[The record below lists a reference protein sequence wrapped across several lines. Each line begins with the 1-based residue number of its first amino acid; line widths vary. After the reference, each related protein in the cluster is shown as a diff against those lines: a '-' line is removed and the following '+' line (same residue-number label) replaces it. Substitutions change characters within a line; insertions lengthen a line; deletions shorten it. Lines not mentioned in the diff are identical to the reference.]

1 MSQPE
6 LPDSNQPGP
15 NQPGPNQPGP
25 NLPVNLRKNQLPVTL
40 NHQEPRINPAIG
52 FSVSRYVFS
61 IGIFVAVVLLGLI
74 SIPKLGVDLLPNFS
88 VPVLAVSTTYAGATP
103 DQVDLNISRKIED
116 ALSTLSGV
124 SDISSTSVS
133 GRSAVIITYAN
144 GTDIDSAANAVSQ
157 AVAGIRGLLPS
168 SADAP
173 VVQKFDPNAQP
184 IITLSLL
191 GGAARISDLNTYATD
206 TLKPLLERQTG
217 VADVSVSGGPS
228 RQVQVLLD
236 PQALQSYNLTPARV
250 IASIQASA
258 LDLPAGNISQ
268 NGSSVG
274 FSTRATPTS
283 TADVQNILVDSQ
295 RGVRVSDIGTVRDT
309 AENASSYA
317 RLNGKPAVLIS
328 IRKASGSNSVSV
340 ADSVRAASEKL
351 RLPAGYQ
358 LLAASDDTRQ
368 TKSSVNDTYKEFFI
382 GIAAVGFVVLLFL
395 GRLNTVFA
403 VVLAIPISVSAA
415 PLLYSLMGF
424 TFNIIS
430 LLAIIVAIG
439 IVVDDSIVVAE
450 NVQRYRDQGY
460 GLVRSV
466 LIGGSEVFSAVTA
479 ASFSLLAVLIPLSFM
494 PGILGQ
500 FFRQF
505 GLGLAAAITLSWL
518 ESLLFLTV
526 RMAYTTDS
534 RPISWRGFGQRLTRL
549 PEMVRW
555 AYSRRVVLGPWGL
568 TTLVI
573 LIVYRATRLLAAG
586 RAGIGQVLIG
596 VVVTIIAIALLPLAV
611 ALIRYVLTV
620 LYAFLE
626 ALTNTLHTA
635 TDAVVSRVAA
645 AYARSIAYLLP
656 RNGWVIFV
664 GFLFLA
670 SIIIPLKGVG
680 FAFTPKS
687 DTGQLSVT
695 LTMPPSADLNQT
707 NAVTSRLERYLLAR
721 PEVRLVSTSVSGQ
734 SSKLDVTLL
743 PKAERQPIDSLIE
756 VYRKALTPIGTA
768 VTGSNLVV
776 GAQQNG
782 PGGSADI
789 SLALTAPN
797 QAALIAANRKV
808 VALLSRQPEIAT
820 LKSSLSE
827 TRQERNF
834 VPSTAQLS
842 GSGLTT
848 SDLANALR
856 SYNEGS
862 TAGTL
867 RDGDTSV
874 DIVVKLNPALVGN
887 EQALLSQTVYSQTLG
902 ANLPLSSLGSFR
914 LQQAPATLNRFNK
927 AYTTTLDINLAPGA
941 PSPFAYQ
948 TTLIKQV
955 GAAGLLTG
963 GVSLGNASAFGSA
976 GLTGDLVFY
985 GPIVLV
991 LAILL
996 TYLVLGSQFNSF
1008 RYPLYLQLPV
1018 PLAIVGAVWAL
1029 FLFKTSLDVI
1039 TILGMVILLGLATKN
1054 AILYLEFVTDRMKTK
1069 PIFDA
1074 LVEAAQLRFR
1084 PILMTTLTV
1093 LVISIPLVLGQ
1104 GDGAEFR
1111 RGLGIVIL
1119 GGVVTSTLL
1128 TFYIVPSVFYRF
1140 EKNRSGKRREQE
1152 DERDL
1157 PSGMLPTD

>member
-1 MSQPE
+1 MSRPTDLIKTPLPPRQPE
-6 LPDSNQPGP
+6 THLEA
-15 NQPGPNQPGP
+15 
-25 NLPVNLRKNQLPVTL
+25 
-40 NHQEPRINPAIG
+40 HAEAEPPINPAIK
-52 FSVSRYVFS
+52 FSVGRYVFS

-74 SIPKLGVDLLPNFS
+74 SIPKLGVDLLPNFE
-88 VPVLAVSTTYAGATP
+88 VPVLAVSTSYAGATP
-103 DQVDLNISRKIED
+103 DQIDLNISRKIED
-116 ALSTLSGV
+116 AVSTLSGV
-124 SDISSTSVS
+124 SDIRSTSVS
-133 GRSAVIITYAN
+133 GQSAVIITFAD
-144 GTDIDSAANAVSQ
+144 GTNIDSAANSVSQ
-157 AVAGIRGLLPS
+157 AVAGIRGTLPTA
-168 SADAP
+168 ADAP

-236 PQALQSYNLTPARV
+236 PQSLQAYNLTPARV
-250 IASIQASA
+250 IAAIQSSA

-268 NGSSVG
+268 NGNQVG
-274 FSTRATPTS
+274 FSTRSTPTS

-295 RGVRVSDIGTVRDT
+295 RGLRVSDVGTVRDSAALAT
-309 AENASSYA
+309 SYA

-340 ADSVRAASEKL
+340 ADNVRAAAEKVK
-351 RLPAGYQ
+351 LPAGYQ

-368 TKSSVNDTYKEFFI
+368 TRSSVNDTFKEFFI
-382 GIAAVGFVVLLFL
+382 GILAVGVVVLLFL

-403 VVLAIPISVSAA
+403 VILAIPISVSAA
-415 PLLYSLMGF
+415 PLLYGLMGF

-450 NVQRYRDQGY
+450 NVQRYRDRGY

-466 LIGGSEVFSAVTA
+466 LLGGSEVFSAVTA

-505 GLGLAAAITLSWL
+505 GLGLAAAIALSWL

-526 RMAYTTDS
+526 RMAYTKESEPVT
-534 RPISWRGFGQRLTRL
+534 WRSFGQRL
-549 PEMVRW
+549 PEMLRFGFT
-555 AYSRRVVLGPWGL
+555 RRVWGNVFSYVVWLIYGLILRFAVKSLGPVA
-568 TTLVI
+568 LVI
-573 LIVYRATRLLAAG
+573 GILLYP
-586 RAGIGQVLIG
+586 VFLSF
-596 VVVTIIAIALLPLAV
+596 
-611 ALIRYVLTV
+611 IRV
-620 LYAFLE
+620 LYGLLE
-626 ALTNTLHTA
+626 AVTGTLHGV
-635 TDAVVSRVAA
+635 TDRAVNRVAA
-645 AYARSIAYLLP
+645 AYARSVAYLLP
-656 RNGWVIFV
+656 RNGWVILV
-664 GFLFLA
+664 GVLFLV
-670 SIIIPLKGVG
+670 SIVIPFKGVG

-687 DTGQLSVT
+687 DTGQLVAT
-695 LTMPPSADLNQT
+695 LTMPPSADLTET
-707 NAVTSRLERYLLAR
+707 NRITAQMERYLLAQ
-721 PEVRLVSTSVSGQ
+721 PSVRLVSASVSSQ
-734 SSKLDVTLL
+734 SSTLDVTLV
-743 PKAERQPIDSLIE
+743 PKTQREGIDALTLK
-756 VYRKALTPIGTA
+756 YRTALTPIAAG

-776 GAQQNG
+776 GAQQQG

-789 SLALTAPN
+789 SLALTAPT
-797 QAALIAANRKV
+797 QAQLLTANRKV
-808 VALLSRQPEIAT
+808 VALLSQDPNLAT

-834 VPSTAQLS
+834 VPSPAQLS

-848 SDLANALR
+848 SDIANALR

-867 RDGDTSV
+867 RDGDKSI
-874 DIVVKLNPALVGN
+874 DIVVKLDPALVGS
-887 EQALLSQTVYSQTLG
+887 EQSLLSQTVYSSALG
-902 ANLPLSSLGSFR
+902 ANLPLSSLGNFR

-927 AYTTTLDINLAPGA
+927 AYTTTIDINLKAGA
-941 PSPFAYQ
+941 PSPFQYQ
-948 TTLIKQV
+948 TAIIKRV
-955 GAAGLLTG
+955 TDAGLLAG

-976 GLTGDLVFY
+976 GLTGDLVLY
-985 GPIVLV
+985 GPIVLL
-991 LAILL
+991 LAVLL

-1018 PLAIVGAVWAL
+1018 PLALVGAVWAL
-1029 FLFKTSLDVI
+1029 FLFKSSLDVI

-1054 AILYLEFVTDRMKTK
+1054 AILYLEFVVDRMKTQS
-1069 PIFDA
+1069 IFDA
-1074 LVEAAQLRFR
+1074 LVESAQLRFR

-1093 LVISIPLVLGQ
+1093 LVISIPLVFGQ

-1119 GGVVTSTLL
+1119 GGVITSTLL

-1140 EKNRSGKRREQE
+1140 EKNRSGRRREAEE
-1152 DERDL
+1152 DAAAPL
-1157 PSGMLPTD
+1157 PGGMLPTD

>member
-1 MSQPE
+1 MSG
-6 LPDSNQPGP
+6 PG
-15 NQPGPNQPGP
+15 
-25 NLPVNLRKNQLPVTL
+25 QLPTDPAWV
-40 NHQEPRINPAIG
+40 EPKINPAVK
-52 FSVSRYVFS
+52 FSVGRYVFS

-74 SIPKLGVDLLPNFS
+74 SVPKLGVDLLPSFE
-88 VPVLAVSTTYAGATP
+88 VPVLAVSTSYAGATP

-116 ALSTLSGV
+116 AVSTLSGV

-133 GRSAVIITYAN
+133 GQSAVIITYAN
-144 GTDIDSAANAVSQ
+144 GTDINSAANAVSQ
-157 AVAGIRGLLPS
+157 AVASIRGTLPTA
-168 SADAP
+168 ADAP

-191 GGAARISDLNTYATD
+191 GGAAKISDLNTYATD
-206 TLKPLLERQTG
+206 KLKPLLERVTG

-236 PQALQSYNLTPARV
+236 PQKLQTYNLTPARV
-250 IASIQASA
+250 ISAIGASA

-268 NGSSVG
+268 NGNQVG

-283 TADVQNILVDSQ
+283 TGDVQNILVDSQ
-295 RGVRVSDIGTVRDT
+295 SGIKVQGIGTVRDT
-309 AENASSYA
+309 AAAASSYA

-340 ADSVRAASEKL
+340 ADNVRAAAEKVV
-351 RLPAGYQ
+351 LPAGYQ
-358 LLAASDDTRQ
+358 LLAASDATRQ
-368 TKSSVNDTYKEFFI
+368 TRSSVNDTYKEFFI
-382 GIAAVGFVVLLFL
+382 GIAAVGLVVLLFL
-395 GRLNTVFA
+395 GRLNTVFS
-403 VVLAIPISVSAA
+403 VVLAIPISISAA

-424 TFNIIS
+424 TLNIIS

-450 NVQRYRDQGY
+450 NVQRYRDRGY
-460 GLVRSV
+460 GLIRSV
-466 LIGGSEVFSAVTA
+466 LLGGSEVFSAVTA

-526 RMAYTTDS
+526 RMAYTQETQ
-534 RPISWRGFGQRLTRL
+534 PITWRTLGQRLSAFPTT
-549 PEMVRW
+549 M
-555 AYSRRVVLGPWGL
+555 RRALRTFYRPWGL
-568 TTLVI
+568 VG
-573 LIVYRATRLLAAG
+573 LA
-586 RAGIGQVLIG
+586 V
-596 VVVTIIAIALLPLAV
+596 LAV
-611 ALIRYVLTV
+611 ALYFVARQAGPVVWVAILFYPLLLGLLRYVLTA
-620 LYAFLE
+620 LYALLE
-626 ALTNTLHTA
+626 ALTGTLHGI
-635 TDAVVSRVAA
+635 TDRAVNRVAA

-664 GFLFLA
+664 GVLFML
-670 SIIIPLKGVG
+670 SILIPIRGVG

-687 DTGQLSVT
+687 DTGQMRVS
-695 LTMPPSADLNQT
+695 LTMPPSADLTLT
-707 NAVTSRLERYLLAR
+707 NSVAARMEDYLLRQPA
-721 PEVRLVSTSVSGQ
+721 VRLLSTSVSVQ
-734 SSKLDVTLL
+734 DATLNVTLL
-743 PKAERQPIDSLIE
+743 PKAERPSID
-756 VYRKALTPIGTA
+756 ALTETYREALAPIA
-768 VTGSNLVV
+768 ASIVGSNLVV
-776 GAQQNG
+776 GAQQQG
-782 PGGSADI
+782 PGGSADV
-789 SLALTAPN
+789 SLALSAPD
-797 QAALIAANRKV
+797 QAALLTANRKV
-808 VALLSRQPEIAT
+808 VALLSQDPNLAT

-834 VPSTAQLS
+834 VPDPALLS

-848 SDLANALR
+848 SDIANALR
-856 SYNEGS
+856 SYNAGT

-867 RDGDTSV
+867 RDGDDSI
-874 DIVVKLNPALVGN
+874 DIVVKLDPALVGG
-887 EQALLSQTVYSQTLG
+887 EQSLLSQTVYSQALA
-902 ANLPLSSLGSFR
+902 ANLPLSSLGRFQ
-914 LQQAPATLNRFNK
+914 LQQAPATLNRYNK
-927 AYTTTLDINLAPGA
+927 AYNTTLDINLKPGA

-948 TTLIKQV
+948 TEIINRVK
-955 GAAGLLTG
+955 AAGLLAG
-963 GVSLGNASAFGSA
+963 GVTLGNASSFGSA

-985 GPIVLV
+985 GPIVLA

-1029 FLFKTSLDVI
+1029 FLFKSSLDVI

-1054 AILYLEFVTDRMKTK
+1054 AILYLEFVVDRMKTK

-1074 LVEAAQLRFR
+1074 LVESAQLRFR

-1093 LVISIPLVLGQ
+1093 LVISIPLVFGQ

-1140 EKNRSGKRREQE
+1140 EKDRSGKRREEEEQAR
-1152 DERDL
+1152 RDL
-1157 PSGMLPTD
+1157 PDGMLPTD

>member
-1 MSQPE
+1 MSTPSRFDGE
-6 LPDSNQPGP
+6 HPD
-15 NQPGPNQPGP
+15 
-25 NLPVNLRKNQLPVTL
+25 VNQLTL
-40 NHQEPRINPAIG
+40 PADHTQTNYTETEPPINPAIK

-61 IGIFVAVVLLGLI
+61 IGIFVAVVLLGII
-74 SIPKLGVDLLPNFS
+74 SIPRLGVDLLPNFE
-88 VPVLAVSTTYAGATP
+88 VPVLAVSTSYAGATP

-116 ALSTLSGV
+116 AVSTLSGV
-124 SDISSTSVS
+124 SDIRSTSVS
-133 GRSAVIITYAN
+133 GQSAVIITYQN
-144 GTDIDSAANAVSQ
+144 GTDINSAANAVSQ
-157 AVAGIRGLLPS
+157 AVAGIRGTLPTA
-168 SADAP
+168 ADAP

-206 TLKPLLERQTG
+206 TLKPLLERVTG
-217 VADVSVSGGPS
+217 VADVTISGGPS

-236 PQALQSYNLTPARV
+236 PQSLQTYNLTPARV
-250 IASIQASA
+250 IGAIQASA

-268 NGSSVG
+268 NGNSVG
-274 FSTRATPTS
+274 FSTRSTPTS

-295 RGVRVSDIGTVRDT
+295 SGIRVSDIGAVRDSAADT
-309 AENASSYA
+309 TSYA

-340 ADSVRAASEKL
+340 ADNVRAAAEKVK
-351 RLPAGYQ
+351 LPTGYQ
-358 LLAASDDTRQ
+358 ILAASDDTRQ
-368 TKSSVNDTYKEFFI
+368 TKSSVDDTFKEFFI

-415 PLLYSLMGF
+415 PLLYGLMGF

-450 NVQRYRDQGY
+450 NVQRYRDRGY

-466 LIGGSEVFSAVTA
+466 LVGGSEVFSAVTA

-505 GLGLAAAITLSWL
+505 GLGLAAAIALSWL

-526 RMAYTTDS
+526 RMAYTKES
-534 RPISWRGFGQRLTRL
+534 EPITWRTFGRRL
-549 PEMVRW
+549 PEMVRFGISARVLRNGW
-555 AYSRRVVLGPWGL
+555 TYVVLVLYGIILFLSARTLGP
-568 TTLVI
+568 I
-573 LIVYRATRLLAAG
+573 ALIVGLLLYPVFLSLIRVLYGLLEAVTGTLHGVTDRA
-586 RAGIGQVLIG
+586 VN
-596 VVVTIIAIALLPLAV
+596 AV
-611 ALIRYVLTV
+611 A
-620 LYAFLE
+620 
-626 ALTNTLHTA
+626 H
-635 TDAVVSRVAA
+635 
-645 AYARSIAYLLP
+645 AYARSLAYLLP
-656 RNGWVIFV
+656 RNGWVILV

-670 SIIIPLKGVG
+670 SIIIPLRGVG

-687 DTGQLSVT
+687 DTGQLSVS
-695 LTMPPSADLNQT
+695 LTMPPSADLSQT
-707 NAVTSRLERYLLAR
+707 NSITSKLESYLLKR

-734 SSKLDVTLL
+734 SSNLDVTLK
-743 PKAERQPIDSLIE
+743 PKADRPAIDPLIE
-756 VYRKALTPIGTA
+756 VYRRALTPITA
-768 VTGSNLVV
+768 GVTGSNLVV

-789 SLALTAPN
+789 SLALNAPN
-797 QAALIAANRKV
+797 QAALLEANRKV
-808 VALLSRQPEIAT
+808 VALLSRQPDIST

-834 VPSTAQLS
+834 VPDPARLS
-842 GSGLTT
+842 GSGLTN

-856 SYNEGS
+856 SYNAGS

-867 RDGDTSV
+867 RDGDNSI
-874 DIVVKLNPALVGN
+874 DIVVKLDPALVGS
-887 EQALLSQTVYSQTLG
+887 EQSLLSQTVYSQALQ
-902 ANLPLSSLGSFR
+902 ANLPLSSLGNFR

-927 AYTTTLDINLAPGA
+927 AYTATVDINLAPGA
-941 PSPFAYQ
+941 PSAFAYQ
-948 TTLIKQV
+948 TTLIDKAR
-955 GAAGLLTG
+955 AAGLLTG
-963 GVSLGNASAFGSA
+963 GVTLGDASSFGSSA
-976 GLTGDLVFY
+976 LTGDLVFY
-985 GPIVLV
+985 GPIVLI
-991 LAILL
+991 LAVLL

-1029 FLFKTSLDVI
+1029 FLFKTSLDII

-1054 AILYLEFVTDRMKTK
+1054 AILYLEFVTDRMKTL

-1093 LVISIPLVLGQ
+1093 LVISVPLVLGQ

-1119 GGVVTSTLL
+1119 GGVITSTLL

-1152 DERDL
+1152 DEQDSRG
-1157 PSGMLPTD
+1157 PAGMVPASD

>member
-1 MSQPE
+1 MTQPE
-6 LPDSNQPGP
+6 LPDSSRPDPSRPDSNRLSSKSSG
-15 NQPGPNQPGP
+15 
-25 NLPVNLRKNQLPVTL
+25 NLPVNLTKNQLPVTL
-40 NHQEPRINPAIG
+40 DQPQPRINPAIG
-52 FSVSRYVFS
+52 FSVRQYVFS
-61 IGIFVAVVLLGLI
+61 IGIFVAVVLLGVI
-74 SIPKLGVDLLPNFS
+74 SVPRLGVDLLPNFS
-88 VPVLAVSTTYAGATP
+88 VPVLAVSTSYAGATP

-116 ALSTLSGV
+116 AVSTLSGV
-124 SDISSTSVS
+124 SDIRSTSVS
-133 GRSAVIITYAN
+133 GQSAVIITYAD

-191 GGAARISDLNTYATD
+191 GGPARIRDLNTYATD

-236 PQALQSYNLTPARV
+236 PQALQTYNLTPARV

-295 RGVRVSDIGTVRDT
+295 KGVRVSDIGTVRDT
-309 AENASSYA
+309 AATASSYA

-328 IRKASGSNSVSV
+328 VRKASGSNSVSV
-340 ADSVRAASEKL
+340 ADNVRAASEKL

-368 TKSSVNDTYKEFFI
+368 TRSSVNDTYKEFFI
-382 GIAAVGFVVLLFL
+382 GIAAVGLVVLLFL

-534 RPISWRGFGQRLTRL
+534 KPITWRQFGSRVSML
-549 PEMVRW
+549 PGLVRW
-555 AYSRRVVLGPWGL
+555 AFQRRTLLSVWGL
-568 TTLVI
+568 
-573 LIVYRATRLLAAG
+573 
-586 RAGIGQVLIG
+586 IGLG
-596 VVVTIIAIALLPLAV
+596 VFALALLPLSRRAGPV
-611 ALIRYVLTV
+611 AFAALLLYPLLLPLVRYVLTV

-626 ALTNTLHTA
+626 ALTNTLHGI
-635 TDAVVSRVAA
+635 TDRAVERVSR

-656 RNGWVIFV
+656 RNGWVILV
-664 GFLFLA
+664 GFLFLG
-670 SIIIPLKGVG
+670 SIIIPLRGVG

-687 DTGQLSVT
+687 DTGQLTVT
-695 LTMPPSADLNQT
+695 LTMPPSADLSQT

-721 PEVRLVSTSVSGQ
+721 PEVRLVSASVSGQ
-734 SSKLDVTLL
+734 SSALKVTLL

-768 VTGSNLVV
+768 VTGSNLVI

-808 VALLSRQPEIAT
+808 VALISRQPEIAT

-867 RDGDTSV
+867 RDGDNSI

-914 LQQAPATLNRFNK
+914 LQQAPATLSRFNK
-927 AYTTTLDINLAPGA
+927 AYTSTLDINLAPGA

-955 GAAGLLTG
+955 GAASLLTG

-985 GPIVLV
+985 GPIVLL

-1029 FLFKTSLDVI
+1029 YLFKTSLDVI

-1069 PIFDA
+1069 SIFDA

-1128 TFYIVPSVFYRF
+1128 TFYVVPAVFYRF
-1140 EKNRSGKRREQE
+1140 EKNRSGRRREQE
-1152 DERDL
+1152 DEQGL

>member
-1 MSQPE
+1 MTE
-6 LPDSNQPGP
+6 LDQTP
-15 NQPGPNQPGP
+15 NP
-25 NLPVNLRKNQLPVTL
+25 LPVNLRKTALPVTL
-40 NHQEPRINPAIG
+40 DHQEPRVNPAIR

-61 IGIFVAVVLLGLI
+61 IGIFVAVVLLGVI
-74 SIPKLGVDLLPNFS
+74 SVPRLGVDLLPNFE
-88 VPVLAVSTTYAGATP
+88 VPVLAVSTGYSGATP

-116 ALSTLSGV
+116 AVSTLSGV
-124 SDISSTSVS
+124 SDISSTSTS
-133 GRSAVIITYAN
+133 GQSAVIITYGN

-157 AVAGIRGLLPS
+157 AVAGIRGTLPTA
-168 SADAP
+168 ADAP

-228 RQVQVLLD
+228 RQVQVLLN
-236 PQALQSYNLTPARV
+236 PQSLQTYNLTPARV
-250 IASIQASA
+250 IAAIQASA

-268 NGSSVG
+268 NGNQVG

-283 TADVQNILVDSQ
+283 TADVQSILVDSQ
-295 RGVRVSDIGTVRDT
+295 GGIRVSDIGTVRDAA
-309 AENASSYA
+309 AEASSYA

-340 ADSVRAASEKL
+340 ADNVRAAAAKV

-368 TKSSVNDTYKEFFI
+368 TRSSVNDTYKEFFI
-382 GIAAVGFVVLLFL
+382 GILAVGLVVLLFL

-415 PLLYSLMGF
+415 PLLYGLMGF
-424 TFNIIS
+424 TLNIIS

-450 NVQRYRDQGY
+450 NVQRYRDRGY
-460 GLVRSV
+460 SLVRSV

-526 RMAYTTDS
+526 RMAYTSDS
-534 RPISWRGFGQRLTRL
+534 QPVTWRNFGQRL
-549 PEMVRW
+549 PEMIRFGFT
-555 AYSRRVVLGPWGL
+555 RRVIRNGFTYVVWLIYGLVLRFAAKSLGP
-568 TTLVI
+568 
-573 LIVYRATRLLAAG
+573 
-586 RAGIGQVLIG
+586 
-596 VVVTIIAIALLPLAV
+596 V
-611 ALIRYVLTV
+611 ALGVGILLYPVFLSLIRV
-620 LYAFLE
+620 LYGLLE
-626 ALTNTLHTA
+626 AITGTLHGIV
-635 TDAVVSRVAA
+635 DGAVNRVSL

-656 RNGWVIFV
+656 RNGWVIAV
-664 GFLFLA
+664 GVLFLL
-670 SIIIPLKGVG
+670 SIVIPFKGVG

-695 LTMPPSADLNQT
+695 LTMPPSADLSQT
-707 NAVTSRLERYLLAR
+707 NALTSRMESYLLRQPA
-721 PEVRLVSTSVSGQ
+721 VRLVSASVSGQ
-734 SSKLDVTLL
+734 SSTLDVTLV
-743 PKAERQPIDSLIE
+743 PKTQRPGIDALIE
-756 VYRKALTPIGTA
+756 VYRKALTPLAAG

-797 QAALIAANRKV
+797 QAALLAANRKV
-808 VALLSRQPEIAT
+808 VALLSQDAGIAT

-834 VPSTAQLS
+834 VPNPSQLS
-842 GSGLTT
+842 GSGLST
-848 SDLANALR
+848 SDIANALR

-867 RDGDTSV
+867 RDGDNSI
-874 DIVVKLNPALVGN
+874 DIVVKLDPALVGS
-887 EQALLSQTVYSQTLG
+887 EQALLSQTVYSQALG
-902 ANLPLSSLGSFR
+902 ANLPLSSLGGFR
-914 LQQAPATLNRFNK
+914 LQQAPATLNRYNK
-927 AYTTTLDINLAPGA
+927 AYTSTLDINLRPDA
-941 PSPFAYQ
+941 PSPFQYQ
-948 TTLIKQV
+948 TALIKKVQD
-955 GAAGLLTG
+955 AGLLGG
-963 GVSLGNASAFGSA
+963 GVGLGNASAFGSA

-985 GPIVLV
+985 GPIVLL
-991 LAILL
+991 LAVLL

-1029 FLFKTSLDVI
+1029 YLFKTNLDVI

-1054 AILYLEFVTDRMKTK
+1054 AILYLEFVVDRMKTQS
-1069 PIFDA
+1069 IFDA
-1074 LVEAAQLRFR
+1074 LVESAQLRFR

-1093 LVISIPLVLGQ
+1093 LVISIPLVFGQ

-1128 TFYIVPSVFYRF
+1128 TFYVVPSVFYRF
-1140 EKNRSGKRREQE
+1140 ERNRSGKRKEASE
-1152 DERDL
+1152 DAPL
-1157 PSGMLPTD
+1157 PGGMLPTD

>member
-1 MSQPE
+1 MTRPNLSKSE
-6 LPDSNQPGP
+6 LPNASTVP
-15 NQPGPNQPGP
+15 
-25 NLPVNLRKNQLPVTL
+25 PVQDEHP
-40 NHQEPRINPAIG
+40 EPKINPAIN

-61 IGIFVAVVLLGLI
+61 IGIFVAIVLLGLL
-74 SIPKLGVDLLPNFS
+74 SLPRLGVDLLPSFE
-88 VPVLAVSTTYAGATP
+88 VPVLAVSTGYSGASP
-103 DQVDLNISRKIED
+103 DQVDLKVSRKIED
-116 ALSTLSGV
+116 AVSTLSGV

-133 GRSAVIITYAN
+133 GQSAVIITYQN
-144 GTDIDSAANAVSQ
+144 GTNIDSAANAVSQ
-157 AVAGIRGLLPS
+157 AVAGIRGTLPS
-168 SADAP
+168 DADAP

-184 IITLSLL
+184 IITLALL
-191 GGAARISDLNTYATD
+191 GGAEKISTLSTYATD
-206 TLKPLLERQTG
+206 KLKPLLERVNG
-217 VADVSVSGGPS
+217 VADVTVSGGPS

-236 PQALQSYNLTPARV
+236 PQKLQSYNLTPARV
-250 IASIQASA
+250 ISAIQGSA
-258 LDLPAGNISQ
+258 LDLPAGNITQ
-268 NGSSVG
+268 NGTQVG
-274 FSTRATPTS
+274 FSTRNTPTS

-295 RGVRVSDIGTVRDT
+295 SGVRVSDIGTVRDT
-309 AENASSYA
+309 AEDASAYA
-317 RLNGKPAVLIS
+317 RLNGQPAVLLS
-328 IRKASGSNSVSV
+328 IRKASGTNSVSV
-340 ADSVRAASEKL
+340 VDNVRAAATKALLPGSYKL
-351 RLPAGYQ
+351 V
-358 LLAASDDTRQ
+358 AAKDDTQQ
-368 TKSSVNDTYKEFFI
+368 TRSSVNDTYKEFFI
-382 GIAAVGFVVLLFL
+382 GIAAVALVVLLFL

-424 TFNIIS
+424 TLNIIS

-450 NVQRYRDQGY
+450 NVQRYRDKGY
-460 GLVRSV
+460 SIIRSV
-466 LIGGSEVFSAVTA
+466 ILGGSEVFSAVTA

-526 RMAYTTDS
+526 RMAYTTDPE
-534 RPISWRGFGQRLTRL
+534 PISWRGLGQRLASL
-549 PEMVRW
+549 P
-555 AYSRRVVLGPWGL
+555 
-568 TTLVI
+568 
-573 LIVYRATRLLAAG
+573 RLLRWGVARRTLLSAW
-586 RAGIGQVLIG
+586 GIIGLVVFALAVLLPISRQTG
-596 VVVTIIAIALLPLAV
+596 PVAFVGILLYPLVLVLVRYILTALLGL
-611 ALIRYVLTV
+611 
-620 LYAFLE
+620 LE
-626 ALTNTLHTA
+626 ALTGTLHGW
-635 TDAVVSRVAA
+635 TDGVVNRVAA

-656 RNGWVIFV
+656 RNGWVLLV

-670 SIIIPLKGVG
+670 SLAIPIRHVG

-687 DTGQLSVT
+687 DTGQLSIT
-695 LTMPPSADLNQT
+695 LTMPPSASLGQT
-707 NAVTSRLERYLLAR
+707 NAVTSRMERYLLAR
-721 PEVRLVSTSVSGQ
+721 PEIKLVSTSVSGQ
-734 SSKLDVTLL
+734 TSDVNVTLI
-743 PKAERQPIDSLIE
+743 PKAQRQGIDTLVE
-756 VYRKALTPIGTA
+756 TYRKALNPIVAGI
-768 VTGSNLVV
+768 VGSNLVV

-782 PGGSADI
+782 PGGSYDI

-797 QAALIAANRKV
+797 QADLVAKNRQV
-808 VALLSRQPEIAT
+808 VSLLSSDANISV

-827 TRQERNF
+827 TRQELNF
-834 VPSTAQLS
+834 VPNQATLS

-848 SDLANALR
+848 SDLASALR
-856 SYNEGS
+856 SYNQGS
-862 TAGTL
+862 KSGTL
-867 RDGDTSV
+867 RDGDDSI
-874 DIVVKLNPALVGN
+874 DIVVRLDPALVGT
-887 EQALLSQTVYSQTLG
+887 EQALLSQTVYSQALG

-914 LQQAPATLNRFNK
+914 LQEAPATLNRYNK
-927 AYTTTLDINLAPGA
+927 AYTATININLKPGA

-948 TTLIKQV
+948 KDIIKRV
-955 GAAGLLTG
+955 TDAGLLKNG
-963 GVSLGNASAFGSA
+963 GTLGDASSFGSSA
-976 GLTGDLVFY
+976 LTGDLVFY
-985 GPIVLV
+985 GPLVLV

-1029 FLFKTSLDVI
+1029 WIFGASLDVI

-1054 AILYLEFVTDRMKTK
+1054 AILYLEFVTDRMKTM

-1093 LVISIPLVLGQ
+1093 LVISIPLVFGQ

-1140 EKNRSGKRREQE
+1140 EKDRSGKRREQE
-1152 DERDL
+1152 EGEGAGTSGLL
-1157 PSGMLPTD
+1157 PASD

>member
-1 MSQPE
+1 MEPRN
-6 LPDSNQPGP
+6 DS
-15 NQPGPNQPGP
+15 
-25 NLPVNLRKNQLPVTL
+25 LPVNLKKGQELVTL
-40 NHQEPRINPAIG
+40 DHTEPKINAAVK
-52 FSVSRYVFS
+52 FSVGRYVFS
-61 IGIFVAVVLLGLI
+61 IGIFVAIVLLGLI
-74 SIPKLGVDLLPNFS
+74 SIPKLGVDLLPNFE
-88 VPVLAVSTTYAGATP
+88 VPVLAVSTGYAGATP

-116 ALSTLSGV
+116 AVSTLSGV
-124 SDISSTSVS
+124 SEIRSTSVS
-133 GRSAVIITYAN
+133 GQSAVIITYAN
-144 GTDIDSAANAVSQ
+144 GTDINSAANAVSQ
-157 AVAGIRGLLPS
+157 AVAGIRGTLPTA
-168 SADAP
+168 ADAP

-191 GGAARISDLNTYATD
+191 GGAAKISDLNTYATD
-206 TLKPLLERQTG
+206 KLKPLLERVSG
-217 VADVSVSGGPS
+217 VADVTISGGPS

-236 PQALQSYNLTPARV
+236 PQQLQTYNLTPARV
-250 IASIQASA
+250 IGAIQSSA

-268 NGSSVG
+268 NGNQVG
-274 FSTRATPTS
+274 FSTRSTPTS
-283 TADVQNILVDSQ
+283 VADVQNILVDSQ
-295 RGVRVSDIGTVRDT
+295 SGIRVSDIGTVRDS
-309 AENASSYA
+309 AADASGYA
-317 RLNGKPAVLIS
+317 RLNGKPAVQIS

-340 ADSVRAASEKL
+340 ADNVRAAAEKIK
-351 RLPAGYQ
+351 LPGGYQ
-358 LLAASDDTRQ
+358 ILAASDDTRQ
-368 TKSSVNDTYKEFFI
+368 TKSSVNDTFKEFFI

-415 PLLYSLMGF
+415 PLLYAQFGF

-450 NVQRYRDQGY
+450 NVQRYRDKGY
-460 GLVRSV
+460 SLTRSV
-466 LIGGSEVFSAVTA
+466 LVGASEVFSAVTA

-505 GLGLAAAITLSWL
+505 GLGLAAAISLSWL

-526 RMAYTTDS
+526 RMAYTKEST
-534 RPISWRGFGQRLTRL
+534 PITWRMLGQRFSAL
-549 PEMVRW
+549 PSTFRW
-555 AYSRRVVLGPWGL
+555 ALRNFYKPWGL
-568 TTLVI
+568 VGLAI
-573 LIVYRATRLLAAG
+573 LAA
-586 RAGIGQVLIG
+586 ALFTLAKQVGPVIWATGLLYPLILG
-596 VVVTIIAIALLPLAV
+596 
-611 ALIRYVLTV
+611 LIRYFLVD
-620 LYAFLE
+620 LYALLE
-626 ALTNTLHTA
+626 AITGTLHGI
-635 TDAVVSRVAA
+635 TDRAVDRVSR

-670 SIIIPLKGVG
+670 SIYFPLQGVG

-687 DTGQLSVT
+687 DSGQLTVSLT
-695 LTMPPSADLNQT
+695 LPPSADLAQT
-707 NAVTSRLERYLLAR
+707 NTVTSKLEKYLLAR

-734 SSKLDVTLL
+734 SSSLDVTLK
-743 PKAERQPIDSLIE
+743 PKADRPGIDPLIE
-756 VYRKALTPIGTA
+756 VYRKGLTPITA
-768 VTGSNLVV
+768 GIAGSNLVV

-789 SLALTAPN
+789 SLAITAPN
-797 QAALIAANRKV
+797 QAALLAANRKV
-808 VALLSRQPEIAT
+808 VALFSQESAIAT

-834 VPSTAQLS
+834 VPDPAQLS
-842 GSGLTT
+842 GSGLTN

-856 SYNEGS
+856 SYNAGS

-867 RDGDTSV
+867 RDGDNSV
-874 DIVVKLNPALVGN
+874 DIVVKLNPALVGS
-887 EQALLSQTVYSQTLG
+887 EQSLLSQTVYSQAL
-902 ANLPLSSLGSFR
+902 AVNLPLSSLGGFQT
-914 LQQAPATLNRFNK
+914 QQAPATLNRFNK
-927 AYTTTLDINLAPGA
+927 AYTSTIDINLKPGADA
-941 PSPFAYQ
+941 PSPFSFQ
-948 TTLIKQV
+948 KDLIAKA
-955 GAAGLLTG
+955 GAAGLLQN
-963 GVSLGNASAFGSA
+963 GVILGDASSFGSSA
-976 GLTGDLVFY
+976 LTGDLVFY
-985 GPIVLV
+985 GPIVLL

-1029 FLFKTSLDVI
+1029 FLFKASLDVI

-1054 AILYLEFVTDRMKTK
+1054 AILYLEFVVDRMKTQSL
-1069 PIFDA
+1069 FDA
-1074 LVEAAQLRFR
+1074 LVESAQLRFR

-1119 GGVVTSTLL
+1119 GGVITSTLL
-1128 TFYIVPSVFYRF
+1128 TFYIVPAVFYRF
-1140 EKNRSGKRREQE
+1140 ERDRSGKRREQE
-1152 DERDL
+1152 EEQDSRGT
-1157 PSGMLPTD
+1157 SGMLPASD